1 MKYADLVKKNV
12 EELKKLISDYRAE
25 LFSLRFKNATRQL
38 DKTHRI
44 AEIKKDI
51 ARALT
56 ALNQKQISTIN
67 TVISSEKN
75 KNINLK
81 PEEKPAKTSK
91 TSKTL
96 DVKESK
102 EVKET
107 KTSKKPEEVKP
118 KEATKKAEVKPK
130 KEATSKENK
139 STTTKTTE
147 KKSPAKTSTK
157 TTKKEVK

>member
-91 TSKTL
+91 TFKTL

-107 KTSKKPEEVKP
+107 KTSKKPE
-118 KEATKKAEVKPK
+118 VKPK

-139 STTTKTTE
+139 STTKPTE

>member
-1 MKYADLVKKNV
+1 MKYADLVKKNA

-44 AEIKKDI
+44 DEIKKDI

-75 KNINLK
+75 KNTNLK
-81 PEEKPAKTSK
+81 HEEKPAKTSK

-96 DVKESK
+96 DVKEPK

-118 KEATKKAEVKPK
+118 KEVTKKVKVKPK

-139 STTTKTTE
+139 STTKPTE
-147 KKSPAKTSTK
+147 KKSSAKTSTK

>member
-44 AEIKKDI
+44 DEIKKDI

-75 KNINLK
+75 KNTNIK

-96 DVKESK
+96 DVKEPK
-102 EVKET
+102 EVKER
-107 KTSKKPEEVKP
+107 KTPKKPEEVKP
-118 KEATKKAEVKPK
+118 KEVTKKVEVKPK
-130 KEATSKENK
+130 KEVASKENK
-139 STTTKTTE
+139 STTKPTE
-147 KKSPAKTSTK
+147 KKSSAKTSTK

>member
-44 AEIKKDI
+44 DEIKKDI

-75 KNINLK
+75 KNTNLK
-81 PEEKPAKTSK
+81 PEEKPVKTSK

-96 DVKESK
+96 DVKEPK

-118 KEATKKAEVKPK
+118 KEVTKKIKVKPK

-139 STTTKTTE
+139 STTKPTE
-147 KKSPAKTSTK
+147 KKSSAKTSTK

>member
-25 LFSLRFKNATRQL
+25 LLSLRFKNATRQL

-44 AEIKKDI
+44 DEIKKDI

-75 KNINLK
+75 KNTNIK
-81 PEEKPAKTSK
+81 SEEKPIKTSK

-96 DVKESK
+96 DVKEPK

-107 KTSKKPEEVKP
+107 KTPKKPEEVKP
-118 KEATKKAEVKPK
+118 KEVTKKVEVKPK
-130 KEATSKENK
+130 KEVASKENK
-139 STTTKTTE
+139 STTKPTE
-147 KKSPAKTSTK
+147 KKSSAKTSTK

>member
-12 EELKKLISDYRAE
+12 EELKKLIYDYRAE

-44 AEIKKDI
+44 DEIKKDI

-75 KNINLK
+75 KNTNLK
-81 PEEKPAKTSK
+81 PEEKSVKTSK

-96 DVKESK
+96 DVKEPK
-102 EVKET
+102 EVKEP
-107 KTSKKPEEVKP
+107 KTSKKPEEVKQ
-118 KEATKKAEVKPK
+118 KEVTKKVEVKPK
-130 KEATSKENK
+130 KEVTSKENK
-139 STTTKTTE
+139 STTKPTE
-147 KKSPAKTSTK
+147 KKSSAKTSTK

>member
-44 AEIKKDI
+44 DEIKKDI

-75 KNINLK
+75 KNTNLK
-81 PEEKPAKTSK
+81 PEEKPVKTSK
-91 TSKTL
+91 TFKTL
-96 DVKESK
+96 DVKEPK

-118 KEATKKAEVKPK
+118 KEVTKKVEVKPK
-130 KEATSKENK
+130 KEVTSKENK
-139 STTTKTTE
+139 STIKPTE
-147 KKSPAKTSTK
+147 KKSSAKTSTK
-157 TTKKEVK
+157 TTEKEVK

>member
-44 AEIKKDI
+44 DEIKKDI

-75 KNINLK
+75 KNTNLK
-81 PEEKPAKTSK
+81 PEEKSVKTSK

-96 DVKESK
+96 DVKEPK
-102 EVKET
+102 EVKEP
-107 KTSKKPEEVKP
+107 KTSKKPEEVKQ
-118 KEATKKAEVKPK
+118 KEVTKKVEVKPK
-130 KEATSKENK
+130 KEVTSKENK
-139 STTTKTTE
+139 STTKPTE
-147 KKSPAKTSTK
+147 KKSSAKTSTK

>member
-44 AEIKKDI
+44 DEIKKDI

-118 KEATKKAEVKPK
+118 KEVTKKVEVKPK
-130 KEATSKENK
+130 KEVASKENK
-139 STTTKTTE
+139 STTKPTE
-147 KKSPAKTSTK
+147 KKSSAKTSTK

>member
-44 AEIKKDI
+44 DEIKKDI

-67 TVISSEKN
+67 TVISFEKN
-75 KNINLK
+75 KNTNIK
-81 PEEKPAKTSK
+81 SEEKPTKTSK

-96 DVKESK
+96 DVKEPK

-107 KTSKKPEEVKP
+107 KTPKKPEEVKP
-118 KEATKKAEVKPK
+118 KEVTKKVEVKPK
-130 KEATSKENK
+130 KEVASKENK
-139 STTTKTTE
+139 STTKPTE
-147 KKSPAKTSTK
+147 KKSSAKTSTK

>member
-44 AEIKKDI
+44 DEIKKDI

-75 KNINLK
+75 KNTNLK
-81 PEEKPAKTSK
+81 PEEKPVKTSK

-96 DVKESK
+96 DVKEPK
-102 EVKET
+102 EV
-107 KTSKKPEEVKP
+107 
-118 KEATKKAEVKPK
+118 TKKVKVKPK
-130 KEATSKENK
+130 KEVTSKENK
-139 STTTKTTE
+139 STTKPTE
-147 KKSPAKTSTK
+147 KKSSAKTSTK

>member
-44 AEIKKDI
+44 DEIKKDI

-75 KNINLK
+75 KNTNLK

-96 DVKESK
+96 DVKEQK

-107 KTSKKPEEVKP
+107 KTSKKPEELKL
-118 KEATKKAEVKPK
+118 KEVTKKVEVKPK
-130 KEATSKENK
+130 KEVASKENK
-139 STTTKTTE
+139 STTKPTE
-147 KKSPAKTSTK
+147 KKSSAKTSTK

>member
-44 AEIKKDI
+44 DEIKKDI

-75 KNINLK
+75 KNTNLK
-81 PEEKPAKTSK
+81 PEEKPVKTSK

-96 DVKESK
+96 DVKEPK

-118 KEATKKAEVKPK
+118 KEVTKKVKVKPK
-130 KEATSKENK
+130 KEVTSKENK
-139 STTTKTTE
+139 LTTKPTE
-147 KKSPAKTSTK
+147 KKSSAKTSTK

>member
-96 DVKESK
+96 DVKETK

-118 KEATKKAEVKPK
+118 KEVTKKVEVKPK
-130 KEATSKENK
+130 KEVASKENK
-139 STTTKTTE
+139 STTKPTE
-147 KKSPAKTSTK
+147 KKSSAKTSTK

>member
-81 PEEKPAKTSK
+81 PEENPAKTSK

-118 KEATKKAEVKPK
+118 KEVNKKVEEKPK
-130 KEATSKENK
+130 KEDASKENK
-139 STTTKTTE
+139 STINPTE
-147 KKSPAKTSTK
+147 KKSSVKTSTK

>member
-44 AEIKKDI
+44 DEIKKDI

-67 TVISSEKN
+67 TIISSEKN
-75 KNINLK
+75 KNTNIK
-81 PEEKPAKTSK
+81 SEEKPVKTSK

-96 DVKESK
+96 DVKEPK

-107 KTSKKPEEVKP
+107 KISKKPEEVKQ
-118 KEATKKAEVKPK
+118 KEVTKKVEVKPK
-130 KEATSKENK
+130 KEVTSKENK
-139 STTTKTTE
+139 STTKPTE
-147 KKSPAKTSTK
+147 KKSSAKTSTK

>member
-44 AEIKKDI
+44 DEIKKDI

-75 KNINLK
+75 KNTNIK
-81 PEEKPAKTSK
+81 SEEKPTKTSK

-96 DVKESK
+96 DVKEQK

-107 KTSKKPEEVKP
+107 KTFKKPEEVKP
-118 KEATKKAEVKPK
+118 KEVTKKVEVKPK
-130 KEATSKENK
+130 KEVASKENK
-139 STTTKTTE
+139 STTKPTE
-147 KKSPAKTSTK
+147 KKSSAKTSTK

>member
-44 AEIKKDI
+44 DVIKKDI

-75 KNINLK
+75 KNTNLK
-81 PEEKPAKTSK
+81 PEEKSVKTSK

-96 DVKESK
+96 DVKEPK
-102 EVKET
+102 EVKER
-107 KTSKKPEEVKP
+107 KTPKKPEEVKP
-118 KEATKKAEVKPK
+118 KEVTKKVEVKPK
-130 KEATSKENK
+130 KEVASKENK
-139 STTTKTTE
+139 STTKPTE
-147 KKSPAKTSTK
+147 KKSSAKTSTK

>member
-44 AEIKKDI
+44 DEIKKDI

-67 TVISSEKN
+67 TVIFSEKN
-75 KNINLK
+75 KNTNIK
-81 PEEKPAKTSK
+81 SEEKPTKTSK

-96 DVKESK
+96 DVKEPK

-107 KTSKKPEEVKP
+107 KTPKKPEEVKP
-118 KEATKKAEVKPK
+118 KEVTKKVEVKPK
-130 KEATSKENK
+130 KEVASKENK
-139 STTTKTTE
+139 STTKPTE
-147 KKSPAKTSTK
+147 KKSSAKTSTK

>member
-44 AEIKKDI
+44 DEIKKDI

-75 KNINLK
+75 KNTNL
-81 PEEKPAKTSK
+81 
-91 TSKTL
+91 
-96 DVKESK
+96 
-102 EVKET
+102 
-107 KTSKKPEEVKP
+107 KPEEVKP
-118 KEATKKAEVKPK
+118 KEVTKKVEVKPK
-130 KEATSKENK
+130 KEVASKENK
-139 STTTKTTE
+139 STTKPTE
-147 KKSPAKTSTK
+147 KKSSAKTSTK

>member
-44 AEIKKDI
+44 DEIKKDI

-75 KNINLK
+75 KNTNLK
-81 PEEKPAKTSK
+81 PEEKSAKTSK

-96 DVKESK
+96 DVKEQK

-118 KEATKKAEVKPK
+118 KEVTKKVEVKPK
-130 KEATSKENK
+130 KEVASKENK
-139 STTTKTTE
+139 STTKPTE
-147 KKSPAKTSTK
+147 KKSSAKTSTK

>member
-75 KNINLK
+75 KNTNLK
-81 PEEKPAKTSK
+81 PEEKPVKTSK

-96 DVKESK
+96 DVKEPK

-107 KTSKKPEEVKP
+107 KTSKKP
-118 KEATKKAEVKPK
+118 EVKPK

-139 STTTKTTE
+139 STTKPTE

>member
-44 AEIKKDI
+44 DEIKKDI

-75 KNINLK
+75 KNTNLK

-118 KEATKKAEVKPK
+118 KEVTKKVEVKPK

-139 STTTKTTE
+139 STTKPTE
-147 KKSPAKTSTK
+147 KKSSAKTSTK

>member
-12 EELKKLISDYRAE
+12 EELKKWISDYRAE

-44 AEIKKDI
+44 DEIKKDI

-75 KNINLK
+75 KNTNLK
-81 PEEKPAKTSK
+81 PEEKPVKTSK

-96 DVKESK
+96 DVKEPK
-102 EVKET
+102 
-107 KTSKKPEEVKP
+107 EVKP
-118 KEATKKAEVKPK
+118 KEVTKKVEVKPK
-130 KEATSKENK
+130 KEVTSKENK
-139 STTTKTTE
+139 STIKPTE
-147 KKSPAKTSTK
+147 KKSSAKTSTK

>member
-44 AEIKKDI
+44 DEIKKDI

-75 KNINLK
+75 KNTNLK
-81 PEEKPAKTSK
+81 PEEKPTKNSK

-96 DVKESK
+96 DVKEPK

-107 KTSKKPEEVKP
+107 KTPKKPEEVKP
-118 KEATKKAEVKPK
+118 KEVTKKVEVKPK
-130 KEATSKENK
+130 KEVASKENK
-139 STTTKTTE
+139 LTTKPTE
-147 KKSPAKTSTK
+147 KKSSAKTSTK

>member
-44 AEIKKDI
+44 DEIKKDI

-75 KNINLK
+75 KNTNLK

-96 DVKESK
+96 DVKEQK

-118 KEATKKAEVKPK
+118 KEVTKKVEVKPK

-139 STTTKTTE
+139 STTKPTE
-147 KKSPAKTSTK
+147 KKSSAKTSTK

>member
-44 AEIKKDI
+44 DEIKKDI

-67 TVISSEKN
+67 TVISFEKN
-75 KNINLK
+75 KNTNLK

-96 DVKESK
+96 DVKEPK

-107 KTSKKPEEVKP
+107 KTSKKPEEVKQ
-118 KEATKKAEVKPK
+118 KEVTKKVEVKPK
-130 KEATSKENK
+130 KEVASKENK
-139 STTTKTTE
+139 STTKPTE
-147 KKSPAKTSTK
+147 KKSSAKTSTK

>member
-44 AEIKKDI
+44 DEIKKDI

-75 KNINLK
+75 KNTNLK

-96 DVKESK
+96 DVKEQK

-118 KEATKKAEVKPK
+118 KEVA
-130 KEATSKENK
+130 SKENK
-139 STTTKTTE
+139 STIKPTE
-147 KKSPAKTSTK
+147 KKSSVKTSTK

>member
-44 AEIKKDI
+44 DEIKKDI

-75 KNINLK
+75 KNTNLK
-81 PEEKPAKTSK
+81 PEEKPVKTSK
-91 TSKTL
+91 TFKTL
-96 DVKESK
+96 DVKEPK
-102 EVKET
+102 EV
-107 KTSKKPEEVKP
+107 
-118 KEATKKAEVKPK
+118 TKKVEEKTK

-139 STTTKTTE
+139 STTKPTE
-147 KKSPAKTSTK
+147 KKSSAKTSIK

>member
-44 AEIKKDI
+44 DEIKKDI

-75 KNINLK
+75 KNTNLK
-81 PEEKPAKTSK
+81 LEEKPAKTSK

-96 DVKESK
+96 DVKEPK

-107 KTSKKPEEVKP
+107 KTSKKPEEVKQ
-118 KEATKKAEVKPK
+118 KEVTKKVEVKPK
-130 KEATSKENK
+130 KEVASKENK
-139 STTTKTTE
+139 STTKSTE
-147 KKSPAKTSTK
+147 KKLSAKTSTK

>member
-44 AEIKKDI
+44 DEIKKDI

-75 KNINLK
+75 KNTNLK
-81 PEEKPAKTSK
+81 SEEKPTKTSK
-91 TSKTL
+91 TSKNL
-96 DVKESK
+96 DVKEQK
-102 EVKET
+102 EVKEI

-118 KEATKKAEVKPK
+118 KEVTKKIEVKPK
-130 KEATSKENK
+130 KEVASKENK
-139 STTTKTTE
+139 STTKPTE
-147 KKSPAKTSTK
+147 KKSSAKTSTK

>member
-44 AEIKKDI
+44 DEIKKDI

-75 KNINLK
+75 KNTNLK

-96 DVKESK
+96 DVKEPK

-107 KTSKKPEEVKP
+107 KTAKKPEEVKS
-118 KEATKKAEVKPK
+118 KEVTKKVEVKPK

-139 STTTKTTE
+139 STTKPTE
-147 KKSPAKTSTK
+147 KKSFAKTSTK

>member
-44 AEIKKDI
+44 DEIKKDI

-75 KNINLK
+75 KNTNIK
-81 PEEKPAKTSK
+81 SEEKPTKTSK

-96 DVKESK
+96 DVKE
-102 EVKET
+102 T
-107 KTSKKPEEVKP
+107 KTPKKPEEVKP
-118 KEATKKAEVKPK
+118 KEVTKKVEVKPK
-130 KEATSKENK
+130 KEVASKENK
-139 STTTKTTE
+139 STTKPTE
-147 KKSPAKTSTK
+147 KKSSAKTSTK

>member
-75 KNINLK
+75 KNTNLK
-81 PEEKPAKTSK
+81 SEEKPAKTSK

-96 DVKESK
+96 DVKEQK

-118 KEATKKAEVKPK
+118 KEVTKKVEVKPK

-139 STTTKTTE
+139 STTKPTE
-147 KKSPAKTSTK
+147 KKSSAKTSTK

>member
-44 AEIKKDI
+44 DEIKKDI

-75 KNINLK
+75 KNTNLK

-91 TSKTL
+91 TSKVL
-96 DVKESK
+96 DVKETK

-107 KTSKKPEEVKP
+107 KTSKKPEEVKL
-118 KEATKKAEVKPK
+118 KEVTKKVEAKPK

-139 STTTKTTE
+139 STTKPTE
-147 KKSPAKTSTK
+147 KKSSAKTSTK

>member
-44 AEIKKDI
+44 DEIKKDI

-75 KNINLK
+75 KNTNLK

-96 DVKESK
+96 DVKEQK

-107 KTSKKPEEVKP
+107 KTSKKLEEVKP
-118 KEATKKAEVKPK
+118 KEATKKVEVKPK

-139 STTTKTTE
+139 STTKPTE
-147 KKSPAKTSTK
+147 KKSSAKTSTK